1 MAGNI
6 VMTNDIKII
15 AGSAHPELAQEICAH
30 LGLEAT
36 PTRLHQFSNENIM
49 FQVLENVREADVFI
63 IQPSC
68 PPVSQGIIEALMMI
82 DALKHASAR
91 RVTAV
96 MPYFPYARS
105 DKKDQPRISITA
117 RLMADLLGTA
127 GADRVLTMNLHSP
140 QVQGFFRM
148 PADHLNAT
156 PLVCE
161 HLQNRNLDNFVIVA
175 GDVGEAKDAGEYA
188 SRLHLPMAI
197 IDKRRYDD
205 NEDPKAVGLI
215 GEVADKHALIVD
227 DEIAS
232 GGTMVEAARF
242 LKEHG
247 VLSIDA
253 AVVHPVLSGRAIE
266 RLQQSD
272 IQSMVVTNTVPVPPE
287 KRIDKIEVISVAG
300 ILGDAIHAIHNG
312 DSVSKL
318 FS

>member
-1 MAGNI
+1 
-6 VMTNDIKII
+6 MTNDIKII
-15 AGSAHPELAQEICAH
+15 AGRAHPELADEICNH
-30 LGLEAT
+30 LRVERT
-36 PTRLHQFSNENIM
+36 PTRLVKFSNENMM
-49 FQVLENVREADVFI
+49 FQVLENVREADVFV
-63 IQPSC
+63 IQPSS
-68 PPVSQGIIEALMMI
+68 PPVSEGIIEALMMI

-105 DKKDQPRISITA
+105 DKKDQPRISIMA
-117 RLMADLLGTA
+117 RLMADLLEA
-127 GADRVLTMNLHSP
+127 ARADRVLTMNLHSP
-140 QVQGFFRM
+140 QVQGFFRI
-148 PADHLNAT
+148 PADHMNAT

-161 HLQNRNLDNFVIVA
+161 YLQRRELENYVIVA

-188 SRLHLPMAI
+188 TRLELPMAI

-215 GEVADKHALIVD
+215 GDVTDKHALIVD

-247 VLSIDA
+247 VLSIEA
-253 AVVHPVLSGRAIE
+253 AVIHPVLSGRAIE

-272 IQSMVVTNTVPVPPE
+272 IRRIVVTNTIPVPAE
-287 KRIDKIEVISVAG
+287 KRIPEIEVISVAG
-300 ILGDAIHAIHNG
+300 LLADAINAIHNG